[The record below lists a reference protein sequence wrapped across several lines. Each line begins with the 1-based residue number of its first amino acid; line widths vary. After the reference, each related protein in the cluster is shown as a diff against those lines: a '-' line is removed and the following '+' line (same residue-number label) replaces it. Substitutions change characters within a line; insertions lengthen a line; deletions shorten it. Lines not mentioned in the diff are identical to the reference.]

1 MRHPFGNDLIRLEK
15 PARYIG
21 QERNAV
27 YKDNY
32 KLRFALVYP
41 EIYEVGMSNLG
52 LKIIYHVLNS
62 IPEVYAERVFLPWLD
77 ALELMQ
83 KEQIPLFSLETY
95 TPLNKFD
102 VIGFSM
108 HTELNYTNLLLA
120 LDLGQI
126 PFRRDDRRG
135 KDPIIVL
142 GGPAALNPAP
152 LEEFVDV
159 FFVGE
164 AELSVKE
171 ATPLLLSWKIGEITR
186 DELFKELAKIEG
198 IYVPAVKNKTKKG
211 IAPLSRELYPVRQV
225 VPNIDIV
232 HNRLTIEIMRGCTR
246 GCRFCEGGMVY
257 RPLRKREVDDV
268 LSIIEEGVKY
278 TGWDEVGLLAFTS
291 SDYPELVEL
300 IVKIKE
306 KFENQVF
313 VSLPSLPVDAI
324 NLELIEAVED
334 MRRFGLTLAP
344 ETASDRLRKV
354 INKNVPLEDIEK
366 SIEIAKRFGWR
377 HIKLYFMIGL
387 PTETEEDVREL
398 GYFLKR
404 IARQARRISFKASIS
419 PFVPRP
425 HTPFQWVRQ
434 ETPEEI
440 FEKIRI
446 IKSITRKERN
456 LRVSFHNPYNSL
468 LEGILS
474 RGDESLS
481 KVLFEAYKNDAF
493 LESWSEQFDFS
504 KWEKAFDKLGIDY
517 REYLRERELNERLP
531 WDNINVMI
539 FKKYMQLEYRRAM
552 NEEYTSNCMTEGC
565 TGCGPFLKM
574 GFKLCKEGL
583 PPMKIPEKI
592 EIRKPKTEEIYR
604 YLIFFSKTGN
614 ARYIAQNDT
623 VRLILQAL
631 KSAGVKIR
639 YRGEFVPRPAIST
652 GPSLILG
659 AESKNEPFYI
669 ESHTEITNEVL
680 KKASRFLMPGLELKH
695 VVALNKKVNWQ
706 DFNRVLYRIKLPQ
719 KLAMALSEV
728 STDHTF
734 AESKVAH
741 SNGKNWTNLP
751 FPHARE
757 AWEEDERGAT
767 TSSNGIKVK
776 VDGNEIT
783 IEAPASGFSVLKF
796 LSEKF
801 GIDREEARTFQIE
814 RFYAITYNTTH
825 D

>member
-1 MRHPFGNDLIRLEK
+1 MQHPFGNDLIRLEK

-27 YKDNY
+27 YKDKY

-83 KEQIPLFSLETY
+83 KKQIPLFSLETY

-120 LDLGQI
+120 LDLGKI
-126 PFRRDDRRG
+126 SFRREDR
-135 KDPIIVL
+135 KKPIIVL

-198 IYVPAVKNKTKKG
+198 VYVPAVKNKTKKG
-211 IAPLSRELYPVRQV
+211 IAPLSRELYPARQV

-324 NLELIEAVED
+324 NLELIETVED

-434 ETPEEI
+434 ETPDEI

-446 IKSITRKERN
+446 IKSITRRERN

-474 RGDESLS
+474 RGDGSLS
-481 KVLFEAYKNDAF
+481 KVLLEAYKNGAF

-517 REYLRERELNERLP
+517 REYLRERELNEKLP

-583 PPMKIPEKI
+583 PSMKIPEKI
-592 EIRKPKTEEIYR
+592 EIRKPGTEVIYR

-614 ARYIAQNDT
+614 ARFIAQNDT

-659 AESKNEPFYI
+659 AESKNEPLYI
-669 ESHTEITNEVL
+669 ETHTEITDEVL
-680 KKASRFLMPGLELKH
+680 KKASRFLIPGLELKH
-695 VVALNKKVNWQ
+695 VVPLNKKVNWQ
-706 DFNRVLYRIKLPQ
+706 DFNRVLYRIKLPRE
-719 KLAMALSEV
+719 LAVALS
-728 STDHTF
+728 
-734 AESKVAH
+734 
-741 SNGKNWTNLP
+741 
-751 FPHARE
+751 R
-757 AWEEDERGAT
+757 

-776 VDGNEIT
+776 VDGNGIT

-796 LSEKF
+796 LSEKL
-801 GIDREEARTFQIE
+801 GIDREEARSFQIE